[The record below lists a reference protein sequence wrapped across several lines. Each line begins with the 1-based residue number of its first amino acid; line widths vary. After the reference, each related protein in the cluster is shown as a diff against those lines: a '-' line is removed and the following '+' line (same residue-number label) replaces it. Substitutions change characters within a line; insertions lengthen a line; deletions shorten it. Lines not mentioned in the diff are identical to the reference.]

1 MVMSKRKKLILL
13 GLITAMA
20 FAAAGC
26 IRTIPKPGGNIP
38 GNGVKLSGVVVFKN
52 TQLPIY
58 NATVRVGDKTATTDG
73 YGAFEITGISPGQ
86 YDIRVI
92 TAAGDHDERVDL
104 SKNSVLTIKVNE
116 PYGFHD
122 RVFVDLSRINSPTG
136 ITRWGADSE
145 IKYYFSGGDPDEHA
159 LFEEA
164 LANFLQATELQGN
177 VLRVSRTTSRL
188 DANVVIEWEALS
200 ENVMAKVDNT
210 VKNGRITYSN
220 IKIYDMPEIRS
231 KRLPYQIA
239 VARMLGL
246 SGETDHDRNSV
257 LWHESANLN
266 GPEMNKT
273 ASATD
278 RAAVMVLYSL
288 EPGFRSDVK

>member
-1 MVMSKRKKLILL
+1 MTR
-13 GLITAMA
+13 A
-20 FAAAGC
+20 
-26 IRTIPKPGGNIP
+26 
-38 GNGVKLSGVVVFKN
+38 
-52 TQLPIY
+52 
-58 NATVRVGDKTATTDG
+58 
-73 YGAFEITGISPGQ
+73 
-86 YDIRVI
+86 
-92 TAAGDHDERVDL
+92 
-104 SKNSVLTIKVNE
+104 
-116 PYGFHD
+116 
-122 RVFVDLSRINSPTG
+122 FVDLSRLTAPPASHVGVRIVKSST
-136 ITRWGADSE
+136 T
-145 IKYYFSGGDPDEHA
+145 SGGDPDEHA

-246 SGETDHDRNSV
+246 SGETDHDRN
-257 LWHESANLN
+257 L
-266 GPEMNKT
+266 
-273 ASATD
+273 
-278 RAAVMVLYSL
+278 
-288 EPGFRSDVK
+288 